1 MPLGIDIPASLVRLP
16 GTCRRGPRAAVP
28 AAGALLDEPVD
39 ASWAARLV
47 HVSIPSR
54 VGPAEAL
61 RITLQV
67 ANVGRE
73 PWLMGAAAGNPGPRV
88 GLRIDVDGRAAHWEP
103 LREHVSPGC
112 RGHFAFDVSAPR
124 AGTRRVA
131 LALEWQAGPPGAET
145 GIALHECLVH
155 LEAPPAPW
163 ASLLRRA
170 RAALRA

>member
-1 MPLGIDIPASLVRLP
+1 M
-16 GTCRRGPRAAVP
+16 P

-47 HVSIPSR
+47 RVSIPSR

-103 LREHVSPGC
+103 LREHVSPAAAGTS
-112 RGHFAFDVSAPR
+112 RVRRRARRAP
-124 AGTRRVA
+124 GTRRVA